1 MSKIRC
7 FENRESL
14 LESMERI
21 AKRTVKH
28 YFSDFTEYD
37 VKTVKEAETGK
48 SYVWLLRETG
58 TYLLQADSLDMINAV
73 FSNMRNVACYS
84 LVFGRTAN
92 TLQKLDVQTAKEK
105 YTRLYMQSLNN
116 AAA

>member
-7 FENRESL
+7 FENREKL
-14 LESMERI
+14 LDSMERI
-21 AKRTVKH
+21 AKKTVKH

-48 SYVWLLRETG
+48 SYVWLLWETG
-58 TYLLQADSLDMINAV
+58 TYMLQADSLDMINAV
-73 FSNMRNVACYS
+73 LSNMHLATCYV
-84 LVFGRTAN
+84 LVFGPAAN
-92 TLQKLDVQTAKEK
+92 TLQKLDVQTTKEK

>member
-7 FENRESL
+7 FKNREKL

-21 AKRTVKH
+21 AKKTVKH

-37 VKTVKEAETGK
+37 VKTVREAETGK
-48 SYVWLLRETG
+48 SYVWLLWETG
-58 TYLLQADSLDMINAV
+58 TYMLQADDVDMINAV
-73 FSNMRNVACYS
+73 FSNMSCAICYV
-84 LVFGRTAN
+84 LVFGPAAN
-92 TLQKLDVQTAKEK
+92 TLQKLDVQMTKEK
-105 YTRLYMQSLNN
+105 YTRLYNQSLNN

>member
-1 MSKIRC
+1 MSRIRC
-7 FENRESL
+7 FESREKL

-28 YFSDFTEYD
+28 YFSDFTDYD

-48 SYVWLLRETG
+48 SYIWLLRETG

-84 LVFGRTAN
+84 VVFGRAAN
-92 TLQKLDVQTAKEK
+92 TLQKLDVQTTKEK
-105 YTRLYMQSLNN
+105 YSMLYNHSLIH

>member
-7 FENRESL
+7 FKNREKL

-21 AKRTVKH
+21 AKKTVKL
-28 YFSDFTEYD
+28 YFSDFTDYD

-48 SYVWLLRETG
+48 SYVWLLWETG
-58 TYLLQADSLDMINAV
+58 TYMLQADNLDMINAI
-73 FSNMRNVACYS
+73 FSNMSCAICYA
-84 LVFGRTAN
+84 LVFGPAAN
-92 TLQKLDVQTAKEK
+92 TLQKLDVQMTKEK
-105 YTRLYMQSLNN
+105 YNRLYMQSLNN

>member
-7 FENRESL
+7 FENREKL

-28 YFSDFTEYD
+28 YFSDFTDYD
-37 VKTVKEAETGK
+37 VKTVREAETGK

-58 TYLLQADSLDMINAV
+58 TYLLQADSLGMINAV
-73 FSNMRNVACYS
+73 FSNMHNVACYAV
-84 LVFGRTAN
+84 VFGHAAN

-105 YTRLYMQSLNN
+105 YNRLYMQSLND